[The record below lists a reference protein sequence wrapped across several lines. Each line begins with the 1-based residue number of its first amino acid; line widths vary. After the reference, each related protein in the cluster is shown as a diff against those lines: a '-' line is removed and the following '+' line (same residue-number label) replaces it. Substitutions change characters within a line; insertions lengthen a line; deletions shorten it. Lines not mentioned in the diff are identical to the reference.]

1 MAEEGGAFTDRLARV
16 PERSRDKGAGLDAL
30 LEGAR
35 EPFVLRGLVADW
47 PLVEAGKRS
56 ARDARR
62 YLLDHARDRPF
73 KVSIGPPGHDGRLFY
88 DADMEMNFRIGTGK
102 LADIFGGIDTADE
115 RGESRTVY
123 LASIDIPS
131 HFDGLDAANPV
142 DLGDRDPLKSI
153 WIGTRTK
160 IAAHNDFP
168 DNLACC
174 AVGRRR
180 FTLFPPGAFRNLY
193 LGPIDNTPAGRVVSM
208 VDFDAPDLAA
218 HPRFVDAMAEAL
230 TVELEPGDAIF
241 IPSMWWHHVEGLADF
256 NILVNYWWRRTPT
269 WLGQPQAALNHA
281 ILAIRDLPPDDKAI
295 WREQFDHYVFDND
308 ASVTDHIPETARSIL
323 APLTSETAGRLRAFL
338 LRTLSK

>member
-1 MAEEGGAFTDRLARV
+1 MAERDRAIYDHFAPV
-16 PERSRDKGAGLDAL
+16 PEREWGKGAGPDAV

-47 PLVEAGKRS
+47 PLVEAGRRS

-62 YLLDHARDRPF
+62 YLLGHARDRPF
-73 KVSIGPPGHDGRLFY
+73 KVSIGAPGHDGRLFY
-88 DADMEMNFRIGTGK
+88 DAEMEMNFRIGTGK
-102 LADIFGGIDTADE
+102 LADIFGGIDQAEEQGE
-115 RGESRTVY
+115 RRTVY

-131 HFDGLDAANPV
+131 HFDRLDEANPI
-142 DLGDRDPLKSI
+142 DLGTRDPLKSI

-180 FTLFPPGAFRNLY
+180 FTLFPPHQFRNLY
-193 LGPIDNTPAGRVVSM
+193 LGPIDHTPAGRAVSM

-218 HPRFVDAMAEAL
+218 FPRFVDAMAEAQ

-256 NILVNYWWRRTPT
+256 NVLVNYWWRRTPG
-269 WLGQPQAALNHA
+269 WLGQPQVALNHA
-281 ILAIRDLPPDDKAI
+281 ILAIRDLPPEDKAI
-295 WREQFDHYVFDND
+295 WRDLFDHYVFEND
-308 ASVTDHIPETARSIL
+308 EQVIAHIPEKARSIL
-323 APLTSETAGRLRAFL
+323 ARLTPESAGRLRAFL
-338 LRTLSK
+338 LRTLSR

>member
-1 MAEEGGAFTDRLARV
+1 MAEQGGAFTDRLARV
-16 PERSRDKGAGLDAL
+16 PEREWDKRAGPDAL

-73 KVSIGPPGHDGRLFY
+73 KVSIGAPGHDGRLFY
-88 DADMEMNFRIGTGK
+88 DAEMEMNFRVGTGK
-102 LADIFGGIDTADE
+102 LADIFGGIDKAE
-115 RGESRTVY
+115 GQGEARTVY

-131 HFDGLDAANPV
+131 HFDGLDDANPIE
-142 DLGDRDPLKSI
+142 LGDRDPLKSI
-153 WIGTRTK
+153 WMGTRTR

-180 FTLFPPGAFRNLY
+180 FTLFPPHQFRNLY
-193 LGPIDNTPAGRVVSM
+193 LGPIDHTPAGRAVRM

-218 HPRFVDAMAEAL
+218 HPRFIDAMAEAQ

-256 NILVNYWWRRTPT
+256 NILVNYWWRRTPA

-281 ILAIRDLPPDDKAI
+281 ILAIRDLPPEDKAI
-295 WREQFDHYVFDND
+295 WREQFDHYVFEND
-308 ASVTDHIPETARSIL
+308 ASVTDHIPEKARSIL
-323 APLTSETAGRLRAFL
+323 ARLTPESAGRLRAFL
-338 LRTLSK
+338 LRTLSR